1 MGLHYS
7 RKEMWFHPPR
17 NLGEFDG
24 VIMKTAELENND
36 DININ
41 EIDTE
46 INEQIGDETNSIDM
60 ADEVEEDDEDEV
72 VISIGEESPPQDE
85 EVRAP
90 AWVRELRKS
99 NREKERKIRELEARL
114 NTTATETKPV
124 AAVTKPTLESCDYDS
139 DEYEQKLADWYE
151 HKREYDA
158 AQANVVAQRDA
169 DSKAWQDKLD
179 SYAKAR
185 ASLKVR
191 DYDEAEA
198 AALDTFS
205 VTQQGIVLQ
214 GSDNPA
220 LIIYAIGKSTK
231 RAKELSSITDPV
243 KFAFAVAK
251 LETQLKVTNR
261 KAAASPERTIASG
274 GGRISGSVDSTLERL
289 RDEAL
294 KTGDLSKVMAYKRG
308 KK

>member
-1 MGLHYS
+1 
-7 RKEMWFHPPR
+7 
-17 NLGEFDG
+17 
-24 VIMKTAELENND
+24 MKTAELDNND
-36 DININ
+36 N
-41 EIDTE
+41 IDT
-46 INEQIGDETNSIDM
+46 IDIDTDFDEQSDDETNAID
-60 ADEVEEDDEDEV
+60 DEQEDEDDEDEV

-99 NREKERKIRELEARL
+99 NREKERKIRELEAKL

-124 AAVTKPTLESCDYDS
+124 ALVSKPTLESCDYDS

-158 AQANVVAQRDA
+158 AEANVAAQRDA
-169 DSKAWQDKLD
+169 EAKAWQDKLN
-179 SYAKAR
+179 SYAKAK

-198 AALDTFS
+198 TALDTFD

-220 LIIYAIGKSTK
+220 LLIYAIGKSTK
-231 RAKELSSITDPV
+231 RAKELAAITDPV

-261 KAAASPERTIASG
+261 RATTAPERTITTSG
-274 GGRISGSVDSTLERL
+274 GRVSGSIDSQLERL
-289 RDEAL
+289 RAEAL
-294 KTGDLSKVMAYKRG
+294 KTGDLSKVMAYKRN
-308 KK
+308 KKT

>member
-1 MGLHYS
+1 
-7 RKEMWFHPPR
+7 
-17 NLGEFDG
+17 
-24 VIMKTAELENND
+24 MKTAELDNND
-36 DININ
+36 NI
-41 EIDTE
+41 ETIDIDTDFD
-46 INEQIGDETNSIDM
+46 EQSDDETNAID
-60 ADEVEEDDEDEV
+60 DDQEDEDDEDEV

-99 NREKERKIRELEARL
+99 NREKERKIRELEAKL
-114 NTTATETKPV
+114 STTATETKPV
-124 AAVTKPTLESCDYDS
+124 ALVSKPTLESCDYDS
-139 DEYEQKLADWYE
+139 DEYEQKLAEWYE

-158 AQANVVAQRDA
+158 AEANVAAQRDA
-169 DSKAWQDKLD
+169 ESKAWQDKLD

-198 AALDTFS
+198 TALDTFD

-220 LIIYAIGKSTK
+220 LLIYAIGKSAK
-231 RAKELSSITDPV
+231 RAKELAAITDPV

-261 KAAASPERTIASG
+261 RAATAPERTITTSG
-274 GGRISGSVDSTLERL
+274 GRVSGSIDSQLERL
-289 RDEAL
+289 RAEAL
-294 KTGDLSKVMAYKRG
+294 KTGDLSKVMEYKRR

>member
-1 MGLHYS
+1 
-7 RKEMWFHPPR
+7 
-17 NLGEFDG
+17 
-24 VIMKTAELENND
+24 MKTAELDDND
-36 DININ
+36 N
-41 EIDTE
+41 IDT
-46 INEQIGDETNSIDM
+46 IDIDTDFNEQSDDETNAIDD
-60 ADEVEEDDEDEV
+60 AQEDEDDEDEV

-99 NREKERKIRELEARL
+99 NREKERKIRELEAKL

-124 AAVTKPTLESCDYDS
+124 ALVAKPTLESCDYDS
-139 DEYEQKLADWYE
+139 DEYEQKLAAWYE

-158 AQANVVAQRDA
+158 AEANVAAQRDA
-169 DSKAWQDKLD
+169 ESKAWQDKLD
-179 SYAKAR
+179 SYAKAK

-198 AALDTFS
+198 TALDTFD

-220 LIIYAIGKSTK
+220 LLIYAIGKSTK
-231 RAKELSSITDPV
+231 RAKELAAITDPV

-261 KAAASPERTIASG
+261 RASTTPERTITSG
-274 GGRISGSVDSTLERL
+274 GRVSGSIDSQLERL
-289 RDEAL
+289 RAEAL

>member
-1 MGLHYS
+1 
-7 RKEMWFHPPR
+7 
-17 NLGEFDG
+17 
-24 VIMKTAELENND
+24 MKTAELDNND
-36 DININ
+36 NI
-41 EIDTE
+41 ETIDIDTDFD
-46 INEQIGDETNSIDM
+46 EQSDDETNAID
-60 ADEVEEDDEDEV
+60 DEQEDEDDEDEV

-99 NREKERKIRELEARL
+99 NREKERKIRELEAKL

-124 AAVTKPTLESCDYDS
+124 ALVSKPTLESCDYDS
-139 DEYEQKLADWYE
+139 DEYEQKLAEWYE

-158 AQANVVAQRDA
+158 AEANVAAQRDA
-169 DSKAWQDKLD
+169 ESKAWQDKLD
-179 SYAKAR
+179 SYAKAKS
-185 ASLKVR
+185 SLKVR

-198 AALDTFS
+198 TALDTFD

-220 LIIYAIGKSTK
+220 LLIYAIGKSAK
-231 RAKELSSITDPV
+231 RAKELAAITDPV

-261 KAAASPERTIASG
+261 RAATAPERTITTSG
-274 GGRISGSVDSTLERL
+274 GRVSGSIDSQLERL
-289 RDEAL
+289 RAEAL
-294 KTGDLSKVMAYKRG
+294 KTGDLSKVMEYKRR

>member
-1 MGLHYS
+1 
-7 RKEMWFHPPR
+7 
-17 NLGEFDG
+17 
-24 VIMKTAELENND
+24 MKTAELDSND
-36 DININ
+36 S
-41 EIDTE
+41 IDT
-46 INEQIGDETNSIDM
+46 IDIDTDFNEQSDDETNSIDED
-60 ADEVEEDDEDEV
+60 AEDEDDEDEV

-99 NREKERKIRELEARL
+99 NREKERKIRELEAKL

-124 AAVTKPTLESCDYDS
+124 ALAAKPTLESCDYDS
-139 DEYEQKLADWYE
+139 EEYEQKLANWYE
-151 HKREYDA
+151 QKREYDA
-158 AQANVVAQRDA
+158 AEANVIAKRDA
-169 DSKAWQDKLD
+169 EAKAWQDKLD
-179 SYAKAR
+179 SYAKAK

-198 AALDTFS
+198 TALDTFD

-214 GSDNPA
+214 GSENPA
-220 LIIYAIGKSTK
+220 LLIYAIGKSSK
-231 RAKELSSITDPV
+231 RAKELAAITDPV

-261 KAAASPERTIASG
+261 KAATAPERTITTSG
-274 GGRISGSVDSTLERL
+274 GRMSGSIDSQLERL
-289 RDEAL
+289 RAEAL
-294 KTGDLSKVMAYKRG
+294 KTGDLSKVMEYKRR